1 MKAFYWIFA
10 FLTIAIET
18 LLILSY
24 DLASYSFC
32 GSSECI
38 EFFLEEFSLAIN
50 LPITALSIVVAI
62 SALAKLSIAQRT
74 YVDQARTSRIANS
87 MNHLDHFKNLASF
100 HLENLDRLK
109 QVPISYPLLH
119 AAFFPDISLSGHKPH
134 KALKDWAELIRATTE
149 SLENEGFRS
158 LVAIHYRKK
167 LEPIMRSIGISISSE
182 IEDPVFFAIEE
193 ECYSLLRE
201 LDHTS
206 DARLYDQF
214 QTPEYTKQLA
224 G

>member
-10 FLTIAIET
+10 FFTIAIET
-18 LLILSY
+18 LLIFSY
-24 DLASYSFC
+24 DLDSYSFC
-32 GSSECI
+32 GTSECV
-38 EFFLEEFSLAIN
+38 EFFLEEFSLAIKF
-50 LPITALSIVVAI
+50 PITVLSIAVAV

-74 YVDQARTSRIANS
+74 YVDQAKTSRIANS
-87 MNHLDHFKNLASF
+87 LNHLDHFKNLASF
-100 HLENLDRLK
+100 HLEGLDRLK
-109 QVPISYPLLH
+109 HVPISYPILH
-119 AAFFPDISLSGHKPH
+119 AAFFPDISLSGNKPH
-134 KALKDWAELIRATTE
+134 KAIKEWAEFIRATTE
-149 SLENEGFRS
+149 SLENEGGRS

-182 IEDPVFFAIEE
+182 IEDSVFFAIEE

-206 DARLYDQF
+206 DTGLYNQF
-214 QTPEYTKQLA
+214 QTPEYTKQRA